1 MTKKIN
7 MMKIIT
13 FFLTLFIFS
22 TNAEVKL
29 PDIFSNNMVLQR
41 NKEIPIWGT
50 ALANEKIKLSFGTQ
64 EVVTTADEYGCW
76 SVKLKALRANSK
88 AQVLKVN
95 HLRIQN
101 VLIGEVWL
109 CVGTA
114 SMDYP
119 LRKSLKGTNEIKNA
133 DNSLLRLASVTK
145 QQSPLPNKNV
155 EVKWKAADSD
165 HIKEFSGLAYFFG
178 KKLNQEIDVPIGIIQ
193 ASQAGT
199 PMTSWIPAEAYRDSP
214 ELKWGIKQIYDGRPS
229 SELGKKSWQKYLKDM
244 KLWLPQARKALAKN
258 QTPIDRPEIPSE
270 LWITNIVPTKMFN
283 GMIHPLIPFSIRGV
297 IWDQGNVRKPKELFN
312 HQKALIVSWR
322 KLWDEGELPFYFVEP
337 LVNSEPKD
345 LKTEVQKA
353 IEKCLSIK
361 NTAMAI
367 SADLQTANPKAPQ
380 NKRDI
385 GLRLAHIALQ
395 NDYQNEIKSG
405 QVKAIQVVIGTGSE
419 GVYSASFNKENG
431 NFSKATPLFE
441 KPGTV
446 LVKTSVSGLLYTA
459 GNTKAGGVLKSF
471 LETEKTGEIRDLPK
485 DPCYMALDKSSRF
498 AFTANIHGNSI
509 SSFSLK
515 EDGSLDKLVQHLE
528 IKTPQ
533 KGFAPHCVIP
543 SPDNKY
549 LFVAD
554 IGGGR
559 ICRVKFNKNDGS
571 MIYDGEIVSKN
582 FNGPR
587 HLVFGFEGKFL
598 YLLNQ
603 MGGAV
608 TVFKYERKDGSLQ
621 EIQHISC
628 LAKNFKGNNHS
639 AEIRIHPSGD
649 FLYCTNRGPDSISLF
664 KRDKNNGML
673 KFIETVSS
681 GGKTPVSFIISPDGK
696 YLLSCNIQSNNIS
709 LFKIDLKTG
718 CLTASSEYINVP
730 SPVSLSFRSR

>member
-1 MTKKIN
+1 MPKKIN

-22 TNAEVKL
+22 THAEVKL
-29 PDIFSNNMVLQR
+29 PEIFSNNMVIQR

-50 ALANEKIKLSFGTQ
+50 ALPNEQIKLSFATQ

-76 SVKLKALRANSK
+76 SVKFKALGANSK
-88 AQVLKVN
+88 AQVLTVN

-109 CVGTA
+109 CAGMA

-119 LRKSLKGTNEIKNA
+119 LRKSLKGANEIKNA
-133 DNSLLRLASVTK
+133 DKSLIRLASIAK

-155 EVKWKAADSD
+155 EVKWKAADSE

-178 KKLNQEIDVPIGIIQ
+178 KKLHQELEVPIGIIQ
-193 ASQAGT
+193 ASQGGT
-199 PMTSWIPAEAYRDSP
+199 PMTSWIPAEGYRDSRQ
-214 ELKWGIKQIYDGRPS
+214 LQWAMKQIYDGRPS
-229 SELGKKSWQKYLKDM
+229 SEVGRKNWQKYLDDM
-244 KLWLPQARKALAKN
+244 KLWLPKARAALAKN

-297 IWDQGNVRKPKELFN
+297 IWGQGNVRKPKELF
-312 HQKALIVSWR
+312 HLQKALITSWR
-322 KLWDEGELPFYFVEP
+322 QLWNERELPFYFVEP
-337 LVNSEPKD
+337 LVNTEPKH

-353 IEKCLSIK
+353 IKKCLSIK

-367 SADLQTANPKAPQ
+367 SADLQTANPQAPQ
-380 NKRDI
+380 NKRDLA
-385 GLRLAHIALQ
+385 LRLADIALQ
-395 NDYQNEIKSG
+395 NDYQNEIKS
-405 QVKAIQVVIGTGSE
+405 VNPKLIQVVIGTGSE
-419 GVYSASFNKENG
+419 GVYSARFNTENG
-431 NFSKATPLFE
+431 SLSKATLLFQ

-446 LVKTSVSGLLYTA
+446 LVKASRRGLLYSA
-459 GNTKAGGVLKSF
+459 GNTKEGGILKSF
-471 LETEKTGEIRDLPK
+471 LENKKTGEIRDLPK
-485 DPCYMALDKSSRF
+485 DPCYIALDKSLKF
-498 AFTANIHGNSI
+498 AITANIHGNSI
-509 SSFSLK
+509 SSFLLK
-515 EDGSLDKLVQHLE
+515 EDGSLDKLVQNLE

-559 ICRVKFNKNDGS
+559 ICRVNFNEDDGT
-571 MIYDGEIVSKN
+571 MIYDGDISSNN

-587 HLVFGFEGKFL
+587 HMIFGPEGKFL

-608 TVFKYERKDGSLQ
+608 TVFKYESQDGHLQ

-628 LAKNFKGNNHS
+628 LAKNFQGNNHS
-639 AEIRIHPSGD
+639 AEIAIHPSGD
-649 FLYCTNRGPDSISLF
+649 FLYCTNRGPDNICLF
-664 KRDKNNGML
+664 KRDKGNGTL

-696 YLLSCNIQSNNIS
+696 YLLSCNIQSNNLS
-709 LFKIDLKTG
+709 RFSIDLKNGIITEFG
-718 CLTASSEYINVP
+718 EKVSVP
-730 SPVSLSFRSR
+730 SPVSLSFR